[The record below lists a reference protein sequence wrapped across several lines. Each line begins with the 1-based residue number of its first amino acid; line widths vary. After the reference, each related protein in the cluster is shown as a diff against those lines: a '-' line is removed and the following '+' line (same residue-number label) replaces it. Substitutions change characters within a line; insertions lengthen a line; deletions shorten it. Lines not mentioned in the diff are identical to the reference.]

1 MYFNLQEADV
11 LSKYQLLVGG
21 VIPRPIAWISSK
33 SGDGV
38 NNLAPYSFFTVAS
51 CQPPV
56 LSITQVLPRDLKNKD
71 TLRNL
76 RETKECVV
84 NLVDLSAVQVM
95 NGSCGNYPADIDEF
109 TALNITTVNSEFVD
123 VVGVANAP
131 LRFEC
136 KLREIIEISNQPMG
150 GSMILLDVLAVFV
163 DDNCL
168 VDNKIDPLLIAA
180 VGKMGGDQYTKTTE
194 RFSLKRPIV

>member
-1 MYFNLQEADV
+1 MYFNLQETDV

-33 SGDGV
+33 SSAGI

-56 LSITQVLPRDLKNKD
+56 LSITQVLPRDLKDKD

-84 NLVDLSAVQVM
+84 NLVDLSAVEVM
-95 NGSCGNYPADIDEF
+95 NSSCGNYPADVDEF
-109 TALNITTVNSEFVD
+109 TALNIATVDSEFVD
-123 VVGVANAP
+123 VVGVAHAP

-168 VDNKIDPLLIAA
+168 VDNKIDPQLIAA
-180 VGKMGGDQYTKTTE
+180 VGKMGGDQYTKTAE